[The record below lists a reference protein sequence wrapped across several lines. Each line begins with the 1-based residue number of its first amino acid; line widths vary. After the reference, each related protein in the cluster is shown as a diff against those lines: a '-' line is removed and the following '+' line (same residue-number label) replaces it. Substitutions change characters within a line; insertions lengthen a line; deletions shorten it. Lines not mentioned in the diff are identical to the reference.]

1 MAYEVEWNVMKDIY
15 QDELPGFV
23 AAAFS
28 TLSPR
33 EKEVLKWR
41 HVDHLTLDETGKIYG
56 VTRERIRQVEKKAIR
71 KIRHSITL
79 YDKNA
84 RIGELDADDIDIL
97 CFSVRTSNCLKRG
110 GIRSIT
116 KLVSLSYEQLTEIN
130 NIGPRAVDEINE
142 KLVQLG
148 CKPIVNEEEN

>member
-1 MAYEVEWNVMKDIY
+1 MAYEVEWNVMKYIY

-41 HVDHLTLDETGKIYG
+41 HVDHLTLDKTAKKYG

-71 KIRHSITL
+71 KIRHSITIS
-79 YDKNA
+79 DKNA
-84 RIGELDADDIDIL
+84 RINETDTIDIL
-97 CFSVRTSNCLKRG
+97 RFSVRTSNCLKRG
-110 GIRSIT
+110 KISSVT
-116 KLVSLSYEQLTEIN
+116 ELANLSYEQLIKMRGV
-130 NIGPRAVDEINE
+130 GPKVIAEINE
-142 KLVQLG
+142 KLEMRG
-148 CKPIVNEEEN
+148 YKPIVNEEEN